1 MFRLAPAAAVFND
14 LSAAPSPVSMVAPSL
29 LIGVAVALLA
39 VVAVLTHMV
48 KGLVDAMSTM
58 MGPLFKA
65 LGVLVVIIV
74 LLMTVMFVGAGSEL
88 TPPTQSF
95 TSDPLVF
102 ADK

>member
-1 MFRLAPAAAVFND
+1 MFTIAPAAAVFND

-48 KGLVDAMSTM
+48 KGLVDTMSSM

-65 LGVLVVIIV
+65 LGVLVMIIV

-88 TPPTQSF
+88 APPTQSL
-95 TSDPLVF
+95 TSDPIVF
-102 ADK
+102 ADE

>member
-1 MFRLAPAAAVFND
+1 MFTIAPAVAVFND
-14 LSAAPSPVSMVAPSL
+14 LSAAPSPVSMV
-29 LIGVAVALLA
+29 VALLA

-48 KGLVDAMSTM
+48 KGLVGAMSTM

-65 LGVLVVIIV
+65 LGVLVLIIV
-74 LLMTVMFVGAGSEL
+74 LLMTVMFVGGGSEP